1 MLSAS
6 LSNITIWLINFYSIR
21 SSSVMFNPLFQV
33 QLLDYYSKPALNLSL
48 DEPYKH
54 VRNVRNYKLLL
65 SSTTDVTL
73 AIQLSIYT
81 SARSES
87 DNVRSC
93 FRLVINHYTKY
104 SSHQSIGTLAVIC
117 LCVWWIVCAGRVLPA
132 ASYNYYNWT
141 TDRSI
146 LLRHARDGMAFVHAV
161 MCARVPCISGPPPP
175 S

>member
-1 MLSAS
+1 
-6 LSNITIWLINFYSIR
+6 
-21 SSSVMFNPLFQV
+21 MFNPLFQV

-117 LCVWWIVCAGRVLPA
+117 LCV
-132 ASYNYYNWT
+132 
-141 TDRSI
+141 
-146 LLRHARDGMAFVHAV
+146 
-161 MCARVPCISGPPPP
+161 
-175 S
+175 